1 MGAEFWSIFTICL
14 VIFASLVLTLFKVR
28 GWFRASYEQ
37 LSQIKSGIERV
48 EEYQHKLGDRL
59 RLVESRSDS
68 TSESPITVHTKALHP
83 TALGDPWPEPL
94 VQQPVEGDPKGIEE
108 FLKRLDSTPDARGY
122 LEIHMR
128 RLVTTLN
135 AVPPPGERGA
145 ALELASYLQ
154 MAPVLSSILGY
165 SDVLAAYKGP
175 LGETETLPVMA
186 GGDEIFRCRVDK
198 YDAETDSYPYP
209 DGRFDLVLACELIE
223 HLLQDP
229 MHLVLES
236 RRILAEGGRLLI
248 TTPNTTDL
256 DAVAKVL
263 EQTAN
268 PQVYSKYSAET
279 GQVPHV
285 REYAPVEIRT
295 LFEAGGFEIETL
307 FTDGTS
313 ANTPAWVREFLE
325 GQNLPAKLR
334 GETIYCL
341 GRKRQELP
349 VTRYPEFLYE
359 AY

>member
-1 MGAEFWSIFTICL
+1 MGEVVWL
-14 VIFASLVLTLFKVR
+14 IFAACVAILAAQVFSLFKIR
-28 GWFRASYEQ
+28 GWFRVTFDQFMQ
-37 LSQIKSGIERV
+37 LSRMVERV
-48 EEYQHKLGDRL
+48 EHHRAPFVDQAAH
-59 RLVESRSDS
+59 
-68 TSESPITVHTKALHP
+68 AL
-83 TALGDPWPEPL
+83 TARAEPL
-94 VQQPVEGDPKGIEE
+94 SEPVVAQPVEGDTVERDPRGIEE
-108 FLKRLDSTPDARGY
+108 FLRHLDSTSDARGY

-145 ALELASYLQ
+145 ALELASYMQ

-165 SDVLAAYKGP
+165 SDVQAAYKGAV
-175 LGETETLPVMA
+175 GETETLPVMA
-186 GGDEIFRCRVDK
+186 GGKEIFRCRVDK
-198 YDAETDSYPYP
+198 YDAEIDTYPYP

-229 MHLVLES
+229 MHLVLEC
-236 RRILAEGGRLLI
+236 RRILTDGGRLLI

-285 REYAPVEIRT
+285 REYAPVEMKT

-307 FTDGTS
+307 FTDGKS
-313 ANTPAWVREFLE
+313 ANTPGWVRGFLE
-325 GQNLPAKLR
+325 EQNLPTKLR
-334 GETIYCL
+334 GETIYCV
-341 GRKRQELP
+341 GRKRGALP
-349 VTRYPEFLYE
+349 ITRRPEFLYE